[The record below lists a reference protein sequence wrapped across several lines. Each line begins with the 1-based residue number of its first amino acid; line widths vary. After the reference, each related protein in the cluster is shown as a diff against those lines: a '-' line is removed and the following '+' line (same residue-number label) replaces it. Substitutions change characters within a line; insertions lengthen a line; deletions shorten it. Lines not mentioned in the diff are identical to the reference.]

1 MVITLG
7 LFRLPTYATAFI
19 GTSEVASLNVT
30 LLSGR
35 SLAQAKSRE
44 AGKFSEEYLRNVAV
58 CELNPEDLASLG
70 ITQGQNIKVSTK
82 TGSVVIRAAIASQT
96 LPRGIIFLPYGPWAN
111 TVIPIETYGT
121 GMPSF
126 KGIEA
131 EVTPAANE
139 KVLDVRTLIGQ
150 LISG

>member
-1 MVITLG
+1 
-7 LFRLPTYATAFI
+7 
-19 GTSEVASLNVT
+19 LNVT

-44 AGKFSEEYLRNVAV
+44 TGRFSEEYRRNVAV

-70 ITQGQNIKVSTK
+70 ITHGQNVKITTK
-82 TGSVVIRAAIASQT
+82 TGSVVLRAAIASQP
-96 LPRGIIFLPYGPWAN
+96 LPRGVIFLLYGPWTN
-111 TVIPIETYGT
+111 MVIPMETYGT

-131 EVTPAANE
+131 QVTPAVDE
-139 KVLDVRTLIGQ
+139 KILDVRNLIGHM
-150 LISG
+150 IRR

>member
-1 MVITLG
+1 MQAN
-7 LFRLPTYATAFI
+7 ATAFI
-19 GTSEVASLNVT
+19 GTLELSSLIVT

-35 SLAQAKSRE
+35 SLGQAKSRE
-44 AGKFSEEYLRNVAV
+44 AGRFSEDYLRNVAV
-58 CELNPEDLASLG
+58 CEMNSEDLASLG
-70 ITQGQNIKVSTK
+70 ITQGQNVKVSTK
-82 TGSVVIRAAIASQT
+82 TGSVILRAVIAAQT

-139 KVLDVRTLIGQ
+139 KVLDVRTLIEQWTRGR
-150 LISG
+150 

>member
-1 MVITLG
+1 LKM
-7 LFRLPTYATAFI
+7 P
-19 GTSEVASLNVT
+19 SLKVT

-44 AGKFSEEYLRNVAV
+44 AGRFSEEYLRNVAV

-70 ITQGQNIKVSTK
+70 ITHGQNVKVKTK
-82 TGSVVIRAAIASQT
+82 TGSVVVRATIASQP
-96 LPRGIIFLPYGPWAN
+96 LPRGVVFLPYGPWVN
-111 TVIPIETYGT
+111 MVTPVETFGT

-131 EVTPAANE
+131 EVTAAAGE
-139 KVLDVRTLIGQ
+139 KIMDVRTLVGEMIG
-150 LISG
+150 GG